1 MTTTSGAIVKS
12 RERSGR
18 APSALAF
25 GCLVFVSSAL
35 GTMPPSFPG
44 TTTSI
49 PQLAPMRPGIQPT
62 VKPTSSGVPLANST
76 NPTGVSVS
84 PARRVAELRALTG
97 LTIDQMGRL
106 FGVSRRSVHNWINGN
121 TMAPQ
126 HEERLATILAVAQV
140 LPGTTPVERRAAMLD
155 SSQGV
160 SLFHQLMGER
170 GEGMRLHVPG
180 MTARERIQP

>member
-1 MTTTSGAIVKS
+1 MTTTSGAVVRS

-18 APSALAF
+18 APSVLAF

-35 GTMPPSFPG
+35 GTMPPSYLS

-49 PQLAPMRPGIQPT
+49 PQLALVGPGLEST
-62 VKPTSSGVPLANST
+62 VKPTSSGVPLVNST
-76 NPTGVSVS
+76 NLAGV
-84 PARRVAELRALTG
+84 PAPPAHRVAELRALTG

-106 FGVSRRSVHNWINGN
+106 FGVSRRSVHNWMNGN
-121 TMAPQ
+121 AMAPQ
-126 HEERLATILAVAQV
+126 HEERLAAILAVALV

-155 SSQGV
+155 SSRGV
-160 SLFHQLMGER
+160 SLFHQLLGER
-170 GEGMRLHVPG
+170 DEGMRLHVPG